1 MIMKCASFVSLFF
14 LIATLLG
21 CSAFGQDRQQ
31 WLGVESQ
38 DHAISMLFPSS
49 DFVVDNEDDAFR
61 IHYEN
66 AGLRISMTTASDKN
80 AKLKYKRSISLAGVK
95 SGYRVSESG
104 DFLIQRSNGDEID
117 GERFYLWLYI
127 VSSRGSYSISI
138 TSNNASNN
146 LHSRVLNS
154 ILLDGKPLFTR
165 GSAGETST
173 EKVSISSFK
182 TDPAV
187 LRALNQSDS
196 VQTVLPVAPSG
207 LDVPKDETIYS
218 RSLIVLRKPKA
229 AYSRKS
235 VEGIVRLRVTFLP
248 DGTLGQ
254 ITLLRS
260 LHKDLDKSAFD
271 AAKKI
276 KFLPAEIDGKPVEV
290 SRIFEYGFDIY

>member
-1 MIMKCASFVSLFF
+1 M
-14 LIATLLG
+14 
-21 CSAFGQDRQQ
+21 
-31 WLGVESQ
+31 
-38 DHAISMLFPSS
+38 
-49 DFVVDNEDDAFR
+49 
-61 IHYEN
+61 
-66 AGLRISMTTASDKN
+66 
-80 AKLKYKRSISLAGVK
+80 
-95 SGYRVSESG
+95 
-104 DFLIQRSNGDEID
+104 
-117 GERFYLWLYI
+117 
-127 VSSRGSYSISI
+127 
-138 TSNNASNN
+138 
-146 LHSRVLNS
+146 
-154 ILLDGKPLFTR
+154 
-165 GSAGETST
+165 
-173 EKVSISSFK
+173 
-182 TDPAV
+182 
-187 LRALNQSDS
+187 NQSDS